1 MLGVI
6 FFPRKELAA
15 MAKINP
21 TMGDLYFKDL
31 YMGMMTWME
40 VFFGAVIWPNVTLP
54 AMIEQNP
61 SYVLV
66 FLFFGNTP
74 PPPHPLR
81 HTIQL

>member
-40 VFFGAVIWPNVTLP
+40 VFFGGVRWKIP
-54 AMIEQNP
+54 
-61 SYVLV
+61 
-66 FLFFGNTP
+66 
-74 PPPHPLR
+74 
-81 HTIQL
+81 IQ